1 MYVTPLSLFKDFLF
15 FSTPV
20 SSQTHTTMLFKFELI
35 IHPFQSEL
43 NKLSPLS
50 GFEPGTSPVA
60 IIEVHLFICYYLNIK
75 LWMVVVYF
83 DKSWPKYNFELSH
96 QNFLFFAFCVFIQ
109 EIESL
114 WHIGMSSGSGTGSGT
129 GLICRDPRSI
139 FKFNLTI
146 VFLSKNSRSTLSQ
159 N

>member
-1 MYVTPLSLFKDFLF
+1 MVHLFFYFGLVLKQRHVMYVTPLSLFKDFLF

-83 DKSWPKYNFELSH
+83 NKILVLAAPKSWPKYNFLTVIRLFCFLMFFVFSYKKSSHRGTLVCHLAQELA
-96 QNFLFFAFCVFIQ
+96 LRV
-109 EIESL
+109 
-114 WHIGMSSGSGTGSGT
+114 
-129 GLICRDPRSI
+129 
-139 FKFNLTI
+139 
-146 VFLSKNSRSTLSQ
+146 
-159 N
+159 